1 MFKRLLDFFVDV
13 ATLRDREAEINRML
27 SFPIAN
33 DIAAKLADHL
43 EGSFTC
49 HDFTT
54 RVNAM
59 YALDVLDDVMAFTE
73 ARRAHLKASL
83 EEKQGNPLPSSMHN

>member
-33 DIAAKLADHL
+33 DIAAKLADQI
-43 EGSFTC
+43 EGSFADE
-49 HDFTT
+49 DFTT

-59 YALDVLDDVMAFTE
+59 YTLGVLDDVMTFTE
-73 ARRAHLKASL
+73 A
-83 EEKQGNPLPSSMHN
+83 